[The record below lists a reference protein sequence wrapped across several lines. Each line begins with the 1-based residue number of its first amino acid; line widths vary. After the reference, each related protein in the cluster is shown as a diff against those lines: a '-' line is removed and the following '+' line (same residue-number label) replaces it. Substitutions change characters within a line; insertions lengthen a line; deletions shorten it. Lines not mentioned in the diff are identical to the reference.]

1 MLPVH
6 PIYNVSD
13 VTPRN
18 SCHILKLHVCIFSR
32 LVHFSN
38 LFHVLFSKFT
48 HSVLSS
54 VWHNAFARRIQGVFC
69 ACTNPQVR
77 GINTRGIVTDRT
89 IMANKHST
97 GNGSEMK
104 NPTCPVCPNVFLG
117 TTPTPNHTVFVWPK
131 LSIPYPARFGNKDFL
146 KNLLGKLR
154 ERPCSLRYS
163 AVTLNCSVLLITCW
177 ATLRGAYWSPP
188 RHFYCCRCLV
198 NFQ

>member
-13 VTPRN
+13 ATPRN

-131 LSIPYPARFGNKDFL
+131 LSIPYPARFGNKDFFE
-146 KNLLGKLR
+146 KPFRKVKGKTLLSKIFCRNSELLSIAHNMLGHASGCL
-154 ERPCSLRYS
+154 L
-163 AVTLNCSVLLITCW
+163 VTAEAFLL
-177 ATLRGAYWSPP
+177 LQMFG
-188 RHFYCCRCLV
+188 
-198 NFQ
+198 